1 MTLFSSIRRS
11 KMVGILLFAI
21 VENAMPISEFE
32 ADVEKLFTVVSEM
45 TFVLGA
51 QRPATQT
58 VSRKFFPET

>member
-1 MTLFSSIRRS
+1 
-11 KMVGILLFAI
+11 MVGILLFAI